1 MEGNRV
7 REEWF
12 RNSVHCMEGRGGKK
26 EEQMWGKKDMTK
38 KEARISL

>member
-12 RNSVHCMEGRGGKK
+12 RNSLHCMEGRGGKK
-26 EEQMWGKKDMTK
+26 GRGVWQKGYDKKRMS
-38 KEARISL
+38 E

>member
-12 RNSVHCMEGRGGKK
+12 RNSLHSMEGRGGKK
-26 EEQMWGKKDMTK
+26 GRDVGQKRYDKKRK
-38 KEARISL
+38 PK